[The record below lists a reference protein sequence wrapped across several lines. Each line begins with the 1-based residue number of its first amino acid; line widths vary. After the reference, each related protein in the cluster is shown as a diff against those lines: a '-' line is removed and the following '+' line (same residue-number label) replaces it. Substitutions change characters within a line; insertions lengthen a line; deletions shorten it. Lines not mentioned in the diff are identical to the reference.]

1 MLFSSHHSE
10 YKVLEGV
17 LVLLIGVLSTFWLPL
32 PLYRLREAV
41 TCRRRR
47 LRLLRQSEESG
58 GKVDVGADSKAIR
71 PVGGRGAGNGGV
83 DGQTTEGAAESLTGQ
98 DPKSAA
104 AASDGFPDLGRRYL
118 DFLAQ
123 ALGQSHSAAAAAIA
137 APDRRTGL
145 PRNGGGHPEGCFVD
159 VSAYDEV
166 VLTTEWEADGL
177 LAACLLFSVV
187 TAETKRA
194 PFASDGTKRPY
205 PLRTLIVG
213 EGKAS
218 QAREALEAMRR
229 TKLVPPD
236 CRVDVLEPGEGAAKG
251 EKRREDR
258 GIEEEEEEEEEGEEE
273 GGGGDGVWR
282 SFLGSCSM
290 LLLLLRSTLRWLSGR
305 RRGLARG
312 QGEGGEG
319 SGSGHSLRRQWHR
332 RPSAGGDEELS
343 REDVEE
349 ALARV
354 NRVLVVQLEDLVRPY
369 GFPRAIAPDRTPTL
383 AAAVAGARG
392 VLPSCLRR
400 EIAASNHLALTEFPD
415 KVASAIK
422 AGRYANEELRVTASS
437 IAAAAVAEEPG
448 MGRGRVAELGACMAD
463 LIASDFEALEMAGLS
478 PGTQQAVF
486 RSLDV
491 GMALSDVAAAWAL
504 VRQDAVCWES
514 CPRVGLDHSAGRL
527 ISLGDGAR
535 GEETGENSSGRRGGS
550 SSSGDSIEGSAGR
563 AGGDDGDIV
572 EDGGDPRRRTR
583 GKKGDAR
590 GGKGEQQ
597 QRGQEEEKIVVRR
610 TGDGL
615 CGSCVGGFLATGF
628 ADGFEKLEDQEAGYG
643 AFAVFI
649 VRVLDQM
656 P

>member
-1 MLFSSHHSE
+1 M
-10 YKVLEGV
+10 G
-17 LVLLIGVLSTFWLPL
+17 
-32 PLYRLREAV
+32 
-41 TCRRRR
+41 
-47 LRLLRQSEESG
+47 
-58 GKVDVGADSKAIR
+58 
-71 PVGGRGAGNGGV
+71 
-83 DGQTTEGAAESLTGQ
+83 
-98 DPKSAA
+98 
-104 AASDGFPDLGRRYL
+104 
-118 DFLAQ
+118 
-123 ALGQSHSAAAAAIA
+123 
-137 APDRRTGL
+137 
-145 PRNGGGHPEGCFVD
+145 
-159 VSAYDEV
+159 YDQV

-205 PLRTLIVG
+205 PLRNLIVG
-213 EGKAS
+213 EGKAN

-229 TKLVPPD
+229 TNLIPPD
-236 CRVDVLEPGEGAAKG
+236 CRVDVLEAGEGAAKG
-251 EKRREDR
+251 EKRQEDR
-258 GIEEEEEEEEEGEEE
+258 GIEAEEEEE
-273 GGGGDGVWR
+273 GGGDGVWR
-282 SFLGSCSM
+282 SFLGSCSV
-290 LLLLLRSTLRWLSGR
+290 LLLLRSTLRWLFGR
-305 RRGLARG
+305 RRGLARTKLREVFNATRKDNQRVLVIALKPPRDLVEVLLESGRASWWGRAMGRGGGRRGCSRYKHIDMFVSGGFSGAFRG
-312 QGEGGEG
+312 QREGGEC
-319 SGSGHSLRRQWHR
+319 SAPGHSPREQRHR

-343 REDVEE
+343 RDDVEE

-369 GFPRAIAPDRTPTL
+369 GFPTAIAPDRTPTL

-415 KVASAIK
+415 KVASAIE

-514 CPRVGLDHSAGRL
+514 CPGVGLGHSGGRL

-535 GEETGENSSGRRGGS
+535 REETEDSRSGRRGRRN
-550 SSSGDSIEGSAGR
+550 SSSGSVEGPAGR
-563 AGGDDGDIV
+563 PRGDDGDIS
-572 EDGGDPRRRTR
+572 EDRGDSRRRTR
-583 GKKGDAR
+583 GKKGDSR
-590 GGKGEQQ
+590 GGKREQQ
-597 QRGQEEEKIVVRR
+597 QRRQEEEKILVHR
-610 TGDGL
+610 TGDGM

-628 ADGFEKLEDQEAGYG
+628 ADGFERLEDQEAGYG

>member
-1 MLFSSHHSE
+1 
-10 YKVLEGV
+10 
-17 LVLLIGVLSTFWLPL
+17 
-32 PLYRLREAV
+32 
-41 TCRRRR
+41 
-47 LRLLRQSEESG
+47 
-58 GKVDVGADSKAIR
+58 
-71 PVGGRGAGNGGV
+71 
-83 DGQTTEGAAESLTGQ
+83 
-98 DPKSAA
+98 
-104 AASDGFPDLGRRYL
+104 
-118 DFLAQ
+118 
-123 ALGQSHSAAAAAIA
+123 
-137 APDRRTGL
+137 
-145 PRNGGGHPEGCFVD
+145 
-159 VSAYDEV
+159 
-166 VLTTEWEADGL
+166 
-177 LAACLLFSVV
+177 
-187 TAETKRA
+187 
-194 PFASDGTKRPY
+194 
-205 PLRTLIVG
+205 
-213 EGKAS
+213 
-218 QAREALEAMRR
+218 MRR
-229 TKLVPPD
+229 TKLIPPD
-236 CRVDVLEPGEGAAKG
+236 CRVDVLEPGGGAAKG
-251 EKRREDR
+251 EKRQEER
-258 GIEEEEEEEEEGEEE
+258 GIEEEQEEEEEE
-273 GGGGDGVWR
+273 GGGDGVWR

-290 LLLLLRSTLRWLSGR
+290 LLLLRSTLRWLSGSP
-305 RRGLARG
+305 RGLARATG
-312 QGEGGEG
+312 WVGGRRG
-319 SGSGHSLRRQWHR
+319 RSPYKHIDLLVSGGFSGALRSQKDGGGRSSSGHSLRQQRHR
-332 RPSAGGDEELS
+332 RPSEGCDEELS
-343 REDVEE
+343 RDDVEE

-354 NRVLVVQLEDLVRPY
+354 NRVLVVQLEDLARPY

-422 AGRYANEELRVTASS
+422 AGRYTNEELRVTASS

-514 CPRVGLDHSAGRL
+514 LPRVGLDHSADRL

-535 GEETGENSSGRRGGS
+535 GEETGDNSSGRRGRC
-550 SSSGDSIEGSAGR
+550 SSSGDSVEGSAGR
-563 AGGDDGDIV
+563 AGGDDGDIF
-572 EDGGDPRRRTR
+572 EDRGDSRHRPR

-590 GGKGEQQ
+590 GGKGEQK
-597 QRGQEEEKIVVRR
+597 QRRQEEEKFVVHR
-610 TGDGL
+610 TGGL